1 MVLALFALPVPPPCD
16 VTTVIVR
23 TVDAVPLLGDARCCA
38 CSSAANSRPKP
49 PRSPAAR
56 PTAMPSPGITVIQQS
71 NTDDGSG
78 AVNQNNTV
86 NLAPTHAPAKPP
98 PTPRAATTPPK
109 PKPTAAPSRT
119 PTPPPATKAPTRPPA
134 SPTPQTTTPVVELP
148 IVPVQEVLPP
158 GRVAKPAEPE
168 ETAGPWDL
176 MSWLGFTLLLA
187 IVPAALAAL
196 GRGGDSSRGS
206 GTQRQG

>member
-1 MVLALFALPVPPPCD
+1 
-16 VTTVIVR
+16 
-23 TVDAVPLLGDARCCA
+23 
-38 CSSAANSRPKP
+38 
-49 PRSPAAR
+49 
-56 PTAMPSPGITVIQQS
+56 MPGPGITIIQQS

-98 PTPRAATTPPK
+98 PPTPRAATTPPPK
-109 PKPTAAPSRT
+109 PKPTPAPSRT
-119 PTPPPATKAPTRPPA
+119 PDPPRATKAPTRAPA
-134 SPTPQTTTPVVELP
+134 SPTPETTTPAVELP

-158 GRVAKPAEPE
+158 GRVAKRPEPE

-196 GRGGDSSRGS
+196 GRGADSRGR
-206 GTQRQG
+206 GTHRQG

>member
-1 MVLALFALPVPPPCD
+1 MVLPLFALPVPPPCD
-16 VTTVIVR
+16 VTTVVVR
-23 TVDAVPLLGDARCCA
+23 TLDAVPLLGEARCCA
-38 CSSAANSRPKP
+38 CSNAANSRPKP
-49 PRSPAAR
+49 PPSPAAR
-56 PTAMPSPGITVIQQS
+56 PTAMPGPGVTIIQQS
-71 NTDDGSG
+71 NTDNGSG

-98 PTPRAATTPPK
+98 PTPRAATTPP
-109 PKPTAAPSRT
+109 PKPTPAPSRT
-119 PTPPPATKAPTRPPA
+119 PAPRPATKAPTGAPA
-134 SPTPQTTTPVVELP
+134 SPTPEATTPVVELP

-158 GRVAKPAEPE
+158 GRAAKRPEPE

-196 GRGGDSSRGS
+196 GRGGDSRGR
-206 GTQRQG
+206 GTHRQG